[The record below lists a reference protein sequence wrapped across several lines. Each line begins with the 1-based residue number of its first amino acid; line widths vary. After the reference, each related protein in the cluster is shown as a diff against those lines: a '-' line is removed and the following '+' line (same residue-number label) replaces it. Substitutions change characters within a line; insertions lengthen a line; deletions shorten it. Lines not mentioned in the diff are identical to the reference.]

1 LNNNTNDSTITNV
14 EKRIVRPFFIK
25 NDLEFSRIGMPI
37 TILEFFYAQ
46 CITR

>member
-14 EKRIVRPFFIK
+14 EKRTVRPFFIK
-25 NDLEFSRIGMPI
+25 NDLEFSRVEMFI

-46 CITR
+46 CITK